1 MSPFGFGDYSGEVSM
16 RLYFVRHA
24 DALPGADDAA
34 RPLSERGQEQ
44 AGKLGSYFKDLG
56 VAFNAAYT
64 SPLLRARQTA
74 ELILKRRLLVKG
86 VKLVVTDALLNETSK
101 PDFERWLSE
110 LPPAEHVLLVGHA
123 PSLDERVARLLGVAD
138 PEAVALRKGAVALVE
153 IEAGRRATLRLF
165 LSPKH
170 LP

>member
-1 MSPFGFGDYSGEVSM
+1 M
-16 RLYFVRHA
+16 RLCFVRHA

-44 AGKLGSYFKDLG
+44 ARKLGGYFKDLG
-56 VAFNAAYT
+56 VVFNAAYT

-74 ELILKRRLLVKG
+74 KLILKRRLLAKG
-86 VKLVVTDALLNETSK
+86 AKLAVTDALLNETSK
-101 PDFERWLSE
+101 ADFERWLSE

-123 PSLDERVARLLGVAD
+123 PSLDEHLAKLLGVAD
-138 PEAVALRKGAVALVE
+138 PEAVALRKGAVAVVE
-153 IEAGRRATLRLF
+153 TEAGRRPTLRLF
-165 LSPKH
+165 LSPKL